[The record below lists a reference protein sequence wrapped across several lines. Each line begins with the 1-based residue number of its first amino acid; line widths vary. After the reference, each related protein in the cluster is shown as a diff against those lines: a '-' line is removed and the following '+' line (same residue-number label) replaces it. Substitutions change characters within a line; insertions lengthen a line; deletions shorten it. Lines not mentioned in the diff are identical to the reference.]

1 MITSG
6 PLEVTNSIIANNYGE
21 SGVIY
26 VDEETPNIPS
36 KVIFHNNLI
45 MDNYAKNNKIFV
57 IEQSTA
63 KDSNIDGNVL
73 NYQYNYNSWW
83 QNRHLPNTTKF
94 ISINPITPNPKPTNP
109 VTPNTPANPETNT
122 TKPATN
128 SSNNHT
134 DNIINNIVSA
144 ISNEVNKI
152 VSNENKIVSNST
164 ESNVNVG
171 TDSSQEAK
179 TGDSEKSVHELLDK
193 DVSKQTQ
200 INPIP
205 FIIVLIIVFAVLIF
219 GYYRY
224 KKNE

>member
-63 KDSNIDGNVL
+63 KDSNIDGNDFGTT
-73 NYQYNYNSWW
+73 
-83 QNRHLPNTTKF
+83 NTTIIVDDKTGTFQIPTKF

-134 DNIINNIVSA
+134 NNIINNIVSA
-144 ISNEVNKI
+144 ISNEV
-152 VSNENKIVSNST
+152 NKIVSNST

>member
-1 MITSG
+1 
-6 PLEVTNSIIANNYGE
+6 V
-21 SGVIY
+21 
-26 VDEETPNIPS
+26 
-36 KVIFHNNLI
+36 
-45 MDNYAKNNKIFV
+45 DNYAKNNKIFV

-63 KDSNIDGNVL
+63 KDSNIDGNDFGTT
-73 NYQYNYNSWW
+73 
-83 QNRHLPNTTKF
+83 NTTIIVDDKTGTFQIPTKF
-94 ISINPITPNPKPTNP
+94 ISINPITLNPKPTNP